1 MLVACQLA
9 FLNALAGTNLLN
21 PKAYVFMIA
30 VFPQFLK
37 PLNGLLV
44 MQSLILWL
52 LTAIAQIGIYGAV
65 VLAALQFRDWLQY
78 SERNQKT
85 VARAVRVM
93 LMATAVWTIS
103 TGWL

>member
-37 PLNGLLV
+37 PLNG
-44 MQSLILWL
+44 SLILWL